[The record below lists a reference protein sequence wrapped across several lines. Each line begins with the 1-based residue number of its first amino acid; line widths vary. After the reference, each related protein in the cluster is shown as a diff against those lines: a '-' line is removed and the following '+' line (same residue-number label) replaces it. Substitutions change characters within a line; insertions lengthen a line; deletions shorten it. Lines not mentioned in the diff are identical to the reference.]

1 MSRPCDGVYIN
12 ETSVSRDVKR
22 NVVVALTFAWDQLPI
37 GARLALVD
45 AGYVLFVA
53 DSVGADVFH
62 FLLRSHE
69 PWKSTQS
76 ASSLTHEG
84 RNS

>member
-1 MSRPCDGVYIN
+1 MSRLCDGVYIN

-22 NVVVALTFAWDQLPI
+22 NVVVALAWDELPI

-53 DSVGADVFH
+53 DSIGADIFH
-62 FLLRSHE
+62 FLAPVSQ
-69 PWKSTQS
+69 WKSTQS
-76 ASSLTHEG
+76 AKLA
-84 RNS
+84 NSR